1 MCKELNR
8 EPAWVGAIRLALT
21 QGEVTVEAVVEE
33 VNLRPGVDRTVA
45 DVLGTMARRDMLV
58 EAPDFDSS
66 GRYLIGPVLRRSAPS
81 AAAIDRLSDRALHQW
96 AGPETRRVAATDD

>member
-33 VNLRPGVDRTVA
+33 ANLRPGVDRTVE
-45 DVLGTMARRDMLV
+45 DVLRTMASRDMLV

-66 GRYLIGPVLRRSAPS
+66 GRYLIGPVLLRSAPS
-81 AAAIDRLSDRALHQW
+81 AAAVDNLSDRALHQW
-96 AGPETRRVAATDD
+96 DGTGATRA